1 MKKHMPKS
9 DGSHPTDLGHWEV
22 ELRSRVASFPI
33 LVFAGLVKNAG
44 KTTALNTVNTLF
56 PDEPLGLTSI
66 GYDGEAHDA
75 IYRHPKPSIPVRP
88 GQLILTAERFL
99 PEIPNGYDV
108 LEAWGK
114 HPQFGAWLILRIT
127 APGNFR
133 MAGPSILSELREG
146 ISRLRHYGATRIHVD
161 GALNRLS
168 HIALKENTADSQN
181 MDSAVILSTGGAL
194 GNTLNEVTE
203 RTQRILELFRLPV
216 LSSSD
221 GSTFGKPSLD
231 IPPDQNAYSYQG
243 TWFSLPPFLSN
254 QDVKALLP
262 PQAEAIYLKGAFT
275 DSLYLALRA
284 AGRLPG
290 QFIVRSP
297 AHILLSPSVWSGLK
311 SRGIEVKLLER
322 PHLVMLTLSPWHPL
336 TPIPTERIAE
346 TLLPYSHVPLVD
358 IQRQHVWLP

>member
-1 MKKHMPKS
+1 MPKS
-9 DGSHPTDLGHWEV
+9 EGSYPTDLGRWDV
-22 ELRSRVASFPI
+22 ELRSRIASFPI

-56 PDEPLGLTSI
+56 PDECLGLTSI

-88 GQLILTAERFL
+88 GQLMLTAERFL
-99 PEIPNGYDV
+99 PEIPKGYDV

-114 HPQFGAWLILRIT
+114 HPQFGSWLILRIT
-127 APGNFR
+127 VPRDFR
-133 MAGPSILSELREG
+133 LAGPSIRSELLEG
-146 ISRLRHYGATRIHVD
+146 IFRLRQHGATRIHVD

-168 HIALKENTADSQN
+168 HIVLKENAAGPKN
-181 MDSAVILSTGGAL
+181 LDSAVILSTGAAL

-254 QDVKALLP
+254 QDVKSLLP
-262 PQAEAIYLKGAFT
+262 PQTEAIYLKGAFT
-275 DSLYLALRA
+275 DSFYLALRV

-290 QFIVRSP
+290 LFVVRSP

-311 SRGIEVKLLER
+311 SRGMEVKLLER
-322 PHLVMLTLSPWHPL
+322 PQLKMLTLSPWHPF
-336 TPIPTERIAE
+336 TPIPTDRIAE
-346 TLLPYSHVPLVD
+346 ALLPYSHVPLVD
-358 IQRQHVWLP
+358 IQRQRMWLP